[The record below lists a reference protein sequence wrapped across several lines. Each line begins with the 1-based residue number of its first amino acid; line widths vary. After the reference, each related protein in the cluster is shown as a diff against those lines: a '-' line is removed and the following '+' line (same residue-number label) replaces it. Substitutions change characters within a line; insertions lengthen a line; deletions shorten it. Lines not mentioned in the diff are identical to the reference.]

1 MLSRT
6 ASRGYGF
13 SKLVST
19 GNEADVDVADF
30 IDILLDDPATSVI
43 ALYIE
48 GLRKPAAF
56 RASAQRAAQ
65 LCKPLV
71 AFKVGRSESGARSA
85 VSHTGALAGSD
96 RLYDALFAQC
106 GVFRAQTFADLLDI
120 PAALCTGRRL
130 AGKRIAILTS
140 TGGAGTLVADRPE
153 EHTSEIQSLL
163 RISYAVF
170 CLKKKKQKTDT
181 YKENKSKKEQK

>member
-30 IDILLDDPATSVI
+30 IETLLDDPATSVI

-56 RASAQRAAQ
+56 RAAAQRAAR
-65 LCKPLV
+65 LGKPLV

-85 VSHTGALAGSD
+85 VSHTGALAG
-96 RLYDALFAQC
+96 
-106 GVFRAQTFADLLDI
+106 
-120 PAALCTGRRL
+120 
-130 AGKRIAILTS
+130 
-140 TGGAGTLVADRPE
+140 ADRQIGRASCRE
-153 EHTSEIQSLL
+153 RVCQ
-163 RISYAVF
+163 YV
-170 CLKKKKQKTDT
+170 
-181 YKENKSKKEQK
+181 